1 MLYRIIRSSSGIGD
15 IITSLLAYLL
25 SIYFAIV
32 LHEVSHGFIAYRNGD
47 PTAKEAGRLTL
58 NPLRHFDVMG
68 VVMMLLVGLGW
79 AKPVPIDP
87 RNFRRYKRGMVQ
99 VSLAGVAANLLIAIF
114 SIAMLVVT
122 QVILKASP
130 VTNAA
135 GYYTANFFVMLFM
148 YSTIVNTGLIA
159 FNLLPICPLDGF
171 RLVETFTSPE
181 NGYVRFM
188 RRYGRYIFIALI
200 ALGYAA
206 DIAHLPID
214 ILGSYLSMIQT
225 GVIKFVELILGA
237 I

>member
-122 QVILKASP
+122 QVILK
-130 VTNAA
+130 
-135 GYYTANFFVMLFM
+135 
-148 YSTIVNTGLIA
+148 I
-159 FNLLPICPLDGF
+159 
-171 RLVETFTSPE
+171 
-181 NGYVRFM
+181 
-188 RRYGRYIFIALI
+188 GR
-200 ALGYAA
+200 
-206 DIAHLPID
+206 AH
-214 ILGSYLSMIQT
+214 
-225 GVIKFVELILGA
+225 V
-237 I
+237 